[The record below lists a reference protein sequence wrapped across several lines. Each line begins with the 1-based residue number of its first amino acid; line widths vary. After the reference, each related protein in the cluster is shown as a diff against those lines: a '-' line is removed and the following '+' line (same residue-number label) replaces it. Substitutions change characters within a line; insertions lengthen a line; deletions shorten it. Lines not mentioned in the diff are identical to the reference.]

1 MRFTTFMMIFLT
13 MFGASLSFHK
23 EKISKVICSLSRNEH
38 AGLLKEA
45 SLNKIKSIKQKIPG

>member
-1 MRFTTFMMIFLT
+1 MMIFLT

-45 SLNKIKSIKQKIPG
+45 SLNKIRLIKEKIPG